1 MKSNCICVNV
11 NAPPV
16 DGEANRELIKY
27 ISSLLRLQENQLKIE
42 RVMEDIFM
50 IFSWNHLL
58 IYSFFI
64 I

>member
-1 MKSNCICVNV
+1 MKSNCVCVNV

-42 RVMEDIFM
+42 RVTEDIFM
-50 IFSWNHLL
+50 IFCKT
-58 IYSFFI
+58 IY
-64 I
+64 